1 MLLCNPELDPPTPCW
16 IPSGLDGYDCLQWQ
30 VLQFSTTPPT
40 VGCYNFPG
48 WRNIYGTP
56 DFSYINSTPTD
67 DTQIRMWATNNKVG
81 EPAECCQR
89 GEGIMA
95 EVNIQSG
102 TPYIVSYLRRIL
114 LYCDPGG
121 GGDLIGD
128 GSEFLMPPDECVGTN
143 SGFPST
149 YASQLDNLY
158 IKLTDWDEITWPHDH
173 YLQPQPANFETVLH
187 ETNISSTNWEKVF
200 QCFTP
205 TDDWNTFYIYPQ
217 QEGECNDLIFAYID
231 QVHLIEDDFMDI
243 TDSFTPTCQEAIDG
257 IDMGWHCNEM
267 TDLQYTWEY
276 SLNFGATWVP
286 MAETDPFITVFP
298 LQSTWYRISRTLAT
312 NPNYSVV
319 LGSESSNCIDASV
332 IITVEIPNDCI
343 IPCVEGATFIGSEV
357 GIPTATD
364 ANILGLLSD
373 PVLYVIGD
381 FTIDQNVIFSSQT
394 INMHSGAEII
404 VPVSNT
410 LFIEDT
416 HILGVCNMLWKQIQV
431 FGELTVIDNSL
442 IEDGHYAVRAEH
454 NSKIHISETTFNKC
468 FIGVFVPPAT
478 SGTNFISWLSYSTIY
493 NLTGCTFTC
502 PIAQN
507 LLMPYPGAVS
517 FPNTIGS
524 RPWAGIA
531 VYDLQNDLLVGN
543 NDTGNLPNFF
553 ENLSKGAYFIRC
565 ARIYITNS
573 DFDNIKPPSPAY
585 DSQDG
590 RAISLINNA
599 VVPGWLYVKGLDG
612 TPGMGPVNITDCKNG
627 IYAQQVSVVINSCF
641 IDLIEIAIAVRG
653 ASNGFVNVYENEIY
667 HCSVIGISMSVN
679 SNTYHYINKNQISMI
694 GSQNSGGAYIGT
706 GIEING
712 CTGVPDVFESEVSEN
727 NVLVG
732 ERAIRGI
739 NVISTRNINLIS
751 NTIQTETPGAPML
764 LPPIERQGINISGST
779 TFSVNCNSVSSTT
792 APNLN
797 VATGLQVASSTD
809 IDYSEN
815 VFFHTLVGAK
825 FSGTCTNTQLRGT
838 LFNDHYFALWLT
850 SSANLGVQTHLGNT
864 WLNSAAY
871 TYTTIAALGTSASV
885 RHDGTTLAQVA
896 LSRFHVNTSALPLYP
911 PTPHRLQA
919 GIVIIDWFT
928 IDPLGCTWGTSG
940 CPGEEFSCTDTGER
954 PERQMALNEFE
965 EQIAADSIAVSVW
978 EPELNRTADKEL
990 YDKLKTY
997 PHLLADNAAAT
1008 QFVAQ
1013 KDADIDGTF
1022 QQILSNSRNALAAD
1036 SATIAQRE
1044 AYMGQLSTLYEQ
1056 INALNTALAETG
1068 ADTTSIN
1075 AQLILLYNTANQ
1087 TNGQLL
1093 ALAQNFA
1100 ATAHSAI
1107 DALSAQNAQI
1117 NWTNQYEQN
1126 EKEVNGIYFQ
1136 TVAKGIFEFSPQQIA
1151 DIAAIANQ
1159 CPLSGGNAVYRARSL
1174 YALITEATYNDEAA
1188 CAEQG
1193 MQYKN
1198 SPVPVRVSMLTFVPN
1213 PATSEVTMQIA
1224 TNMATDTGVAE
1235 VYNLMG
1241 ERVHTYRLNTTQN
1254 SYSLSV
1260 NDLPPGLYM
1269 VRVQWNHQ
1277 PALYGKL
1284 TVIR

>member
-243 TDSFTPTCQEAIDG
+243 TDSFTPTCQEAIW
-257 IDMGWHCNEM
+257 IDIGWDCNEM

-276 SLNFGATWVP
+276 SLNLGATWVP

-357 GIPTATD
+357 GIPTATV
-364 ANILGLLSD
+364 ANSLGLLSD

-404 VPVSNT
+404 VPVNRS
-410 LFIEDT
+410 LIIDDT

-431 FGELTVIDNSL
+431 FGKLIVTNNSL
-442 IEDGHYAVRAEH
+442 IEDGHYVVRAEH

-478 SGTNFISWLSYSTIY
+478 SGTNFIDWLPYSSIE
-493 NLTGCTFTC
+493 NFTGCVFTC

-507 LLMPYPGAVS
+507 LLMSYPGADS
-517 FPNTIGS
+517 FPNLIGS
-524 RPWAGIA
+524 RPWGGIA
-531 VYDLQNDLLVGN
+531 IYDIQNDVFVGN
-543 NDTGNLPNFF
+543 NNTGNLPNSF
-553 ENLSKGAYFIRC
+553 ENLSKGVHSIRC
-565 ARIYITNS
+565 ARVQVTNS
-573 DFDNIKPPSPAY
+573 DFDNINPPTPIYSAH
-585 DSQDG
+585 DG
-590 RAISLINNA
+590 KAISAINSLT
-599 VVPGWLYVKGLDG
+599 VPGWLNVYGPDG
-612 TPGMGPVNITDCKNG
+612 SAFLGPVNITNSKTG
-627 IYAQQVSVVINSCF
+627 VYAQQVSTAIHSCF
-641 IDLIEIAIAVRG
+641 IDNIETGIAVRG
-653 ASNGFVNVYENEIY
+653 SSNSIVTVRENFID
-667 HCSVIGISMSVN
+667 HCSATGISMSVN
-679 SNTYHYINKNQISMI
+679 SNTYHYINKNHVSMI
-694 GSQNSGGAYIGT
+694 GSQNAGGAYIGT
-706 GIEING
+706 GIELNG
-712 CTGVPDVFESEVSEN
+712 CTGVSALFESEVSEN

-838 LFNDHYFALWLT
+838 LFNDHYFGLWLT
-850 SSANLGVQTHLGNT
+850 SSANLGSQNHLGNT

-885 RHDGTTLAQVA
+885 RHDGITVAQVA
-896 LSRFHVNTSALPLYP
+896 LSSFDVNTSALPFYP

-919 GIVIIDWFT
+919 GIFIIDWFPV
-928 IDPLGCTWGTSG
+928 DPFGCTWGTSS
-940 CPGEEFSCTDTGER
+940 CPGEEFACTDTGGER

-965 EQIAADSIAVSVW
+965 DQIATDSIAVSVW

-990 YDKLKTY
+990 YDKLKNY
-997 PHLLADNAAAT
+997 PHLLADNVTAA
-1008 QFVAQ
+1008 QFVDQ

-1022 QQILSNSRNALAAD
+1022 QQITSGANALAP
-1036 SATIAQRE
+1036 IALQ
-1044 AYMGQLSTLYEQ
+1044 
-1056 INALNTALAETG
+1056 
-1068 ADTTSIN
+1068 
-1075 AQLILLYNTANQ
+1075 
-1087 TNGQLL
+1087 
-1093 ALAQNFA
+1093 
-1100 ATAHSAI
+1100 
-1107 DALSAQNAQI
+1107 
-1117 NWTNQYEQN
+1117 
-1126 EKEVNGIYFQ
+1126 
-1136 TVAKGIFEFSPQQIA
+1136 
-1151 DIAAIANQ
+1151 
-1159 CPLSGGNAVYRARSL
+1159 
-1174 YALITEATYNDEAA
+1174 
-1188 CAEQG
+1188 
-1193 MQYKN
+1193 
-1198 SPVPVRVSMLTFVPN
+1198 
-1213 PATSEVTMQIA
+1213 
-1224 TNMATDTGVAE
+1224 
-1235 VYNLMG
+1235 
-1241 ERVHTYRLNTTQN
+1241 
-1254 SYSLSV
+1254 
-1260 NDLPPGLYM
+1260 
-1269 VRVQWNHQ
+1269 
-1277 PALYGKL
+1277 
-1284 TVIR
+1284 